1 MCAGETCVFLHGFPE
16 GRRLSPIR
24 LSSMLCAYPLILHSS
39 HMDQQIL
46 LCWSNLSIPSCVKLK
61 PAAQVAPIWKY
72 CHGHRPFKREICST
86 EDTSN
91 LSTSAISHLILLVVL
106 QMQKHGAKFPEH
118 QSVCSPM
125 PFLSKLATVNQQF
138 RQQSRIHANPF
149 FHSPPFTR
157 NAEEAERADVSEI

>member
-1 MCAGETCVFLHGFPE
+1 
-16 GRRLSPIR
+16 
-24 LSSMLCAYPLILHSS
+24 
-39 HMDQQIL
+39 
-46 LCWSNLSIPSCVKLK
+46 
-61 PAAQVAPIWKY
+61 
-72 CHGHRPFKREICST
+72 
-86 EDTSN
+86 
-91 LSTSAISHLILLVVL
+91 
-106 QMQKHGAKFPEH
+106 MQKHGAKFPEH